1 MVSPPSNP
9 NSFPLKYSITP
20 SISILSPEGAAASSG
35 IFHGVH
41 IPGPDYA
48 QLVAPFGGHGERVE
62 DSSQL
67 VAALRNALAAVN
79 EGRIALV
86 DVVLDI

>member
-1 MVSPPSNP
+1 MRSNHLHYYP
-9 NSFPLKYSITP
+9 K
-20 SISILSPEGAAASSG
+20 GDAASSG

-48 QLVAPFGGHGERVE
+48 QLVAPFGGHGDKVE
-62 DSSQL
+62 DPSQL
-67 VAALRNALAAVN
+67 VPALRNALAAVN
-79 EGRIALV
+79 EGKIALV